1 MLDVRASVVRPFRP
15 ALCPSVGP
23 APAGRPS
30 VGLACVTLMLGVR
43 TAVVRSLRPMR
54 RSLSGSC
61 AGCETLGGARM
72 SVFGLG
78 GAGRCCPVPWWGPRV
93 V

>member
-15 ALCPSVGP
+15 L
-23 APAGRPS
+23 
-30 VGLACVTLMLGVR
+30 LACVTLLLDVR
-43 TAVVRSLRPMR
+43 TAAVRSLRPML

-78 GAGRCCPVPWWGPRV
+78 GAG
-93 V
+93 